1 MLLVEQELLTIPEYL
16 SYPRSSC
23 RVGVAQFIVF
33 CVVFLRSL
41 FVILSCDFWLL
52 YCHSIYGFYGLRLMH
67 LLFLVSQTIMFLLL
81 TSVTSNC
88 VCFFEAVVA
97 VIQLPMQSVPITTD
111 VASSN
116 LVHGEVYNIM

>member
-1 MLLVEQELLTIPEYL
+1 LSFCPLTFGY
-16 SYPRSSC
+16 C
-23 RVGVAQFIVF
+23 IVIRF
-33 CVVFLRSL
+33 TAFTVYALCIFK
-41 FVILSCDFWLL
+41 
-52 YCHSIYGFYGLRLMH
+52 H
-67 LLFLVSQTIMFLLL
+67 FLVSQTIMFLLL